1 MMAKNNKTRISD
13 GVNSVRGTKTST
25 KSCILNITPTI
36 YKSKNKAKTYFDEWF
51 ERRNGMLQ
59 ELNNLK
65 TEDEVVE
72 EIKEEV
78 KTPSIEPSSIGS
90 DVLMIENNDSLN
102 IRKLEVYNAIIAALE
117 DNDMSTSS
125 IYIALQNIPFI
136 DIVGD
141 VIVIYTKV
149 PTLFDKLQIPCVN
162 LASYIQEEL
171 DNDDLKIKFVQYKS
185 VSISDYFIN
194 NKFKI

>member
-1 MMAKNNKTRISD
+1 MTAKSNKTCIFD
-13 GVNSVRGTKTST
+13 GVNLTRGTKTST
-25 KSCILNITPTI
+25 N
-36 YKSKNKAKTYFDEWF
+36 YKSKNKTKTYFDEWLAK
-51 ERRNGMLQ
+51 RKGSLQ

-65 TEDEVVE
+65 TEDEIIE
-72 EIKEEV
+72 ETKEETTIV
-78 KTPSIEPSSIGS
+78 SIEPSSIGS
-90 DVLMIENNDSLN
+90 DVLMIENSDSIN
-102 IRKLEVYNAIIAALE
+102 MRKLEVYNAIIAALE

-136 DIVGD
+136 DIIED

-162 LASYIQEEL
+162 LAAYIKDEL

-185 VSISDYFIN
+185 ISVADYFIN